1 MKKIF
6 TLILTALLA
15 VSAYAQTNPNRV
27 VLHKTDNTHQSV
39 MLERVESITFPEIEG
54 RVAADIEFQD
64 YKVDETGDNLWVGIT
79 RTPACVA
86 FKLVVIPAN
95 YLNHMTTE
103 ADQAY
108 FVDSESETLYWQDF
122 ESGQLS
128 GLGLDADADYCVMT
142 LGFDELGTPCSISRV
157 DFHTPKPAIV
167 GNPSVECTVDEVTPQ
182 TITFS
187 FVPNEDTS
195 GYAFCIYKTGE
206 AEQQLAQWGPMFG
219 FSTIGDMVRS
229 WGIAQANDY
238 TYTYTGMKPNTDYE
252 LYIQPW
258 DVNENN
264 ADYIVVPVTT
274 GKLGGEGVA
283 EVTITAGE
291 FQSTEWGCYQ
301 VVTYTP
307 NDQCSFFRDMI
318 IEKAAYE
325 SEEWG
330 DAGILEYLKG
340 DNPFNPYWDQYTE
353 DEVMWN
359 ADPATEYIAFAI
371 GQNANGEWG
380 PLARLEITTP
390 AVEEQPAGKAPRLG
404 KRVVRGSGN
413 FQQTIPN
420 LLPAAKPAKPV
431 LVEK

>member
-15 VSAYAQTNPNRV
+15 VTAYAQTNPNRV
-27 VLHKTDNTHQSV
+27 VINKADQSRTSI
-39 MLERVESITFPEIEG
+39 MLERVESITFAEIAG

-64 YKVDETGDNLWVGIT
+64 YQVGETGGTLTVGIT
-79 RTPACVA
+79 RTPDCVA
-86 FKLVVIPAN
+86 FKLDILPAN
-95 YLNHMTTE
+95 YLTYLPTE
-103 ADQAY
+103 ADQASY
-108 FVDSESETLYWQDF
+108 VDEYNEDLYWQDF
-122 ESGQLS
+122 TSGQIS
-128 GLGLDADADYCVMT
+128 GLDLPADADYLVIT
-142 LGFDELGTPCSISRV
+142 LGFDNLGTPCSVSMV
-157 DFHTPKPAIV
+157 QFHTPKPAIV

-340 DNPFNPYWDQYTE
+340 DNPFNPYWNRYTE
-353 DEVMWN
+353 DEAMWN